1 MWIFLSLLSALFAG
15 LTATVSK
22 IGLKNVDSSVGFAIQ
37 AVVILIL
44 TWGYIGVSGKSRE
57 LTEIEPKA
65 WGWLL
70 LSGVITTGAYLAY
83 FAAIKAGDVS
93 RVAPIDRLSLV
104 FAIVFAVL
112 FLGDRING
120 PTIFGASLMA
130 IGALVIAVAGASS
143 K

>member
-1 MWIFLSLLSALFAG
+1 MLSAFFAG
-15 LTATVSK
+15 VTATVSK
-22 IGLKNVDSSVGFAIQ
+22 IGLKNVDSNVGFAIQ
-37 AVVILIL
+37 SVVILIL
-44 TWGYIGVSGKSRE
+44 TWGYISVSGKSRQ

-70 LSGVITTGAYLAY
+70 VSGVITTCAYLAY

-104 FAIVFAVL
+104 FAVVFAAL
-112 FLGDRING
+112 FLGDKVNG
-120 PTIFGASLMA
+120 PTIFGVSLMA
-130 IGALVIAVAGASS
+130 IGALVIAVAGAG